1 MAVPGPPPALGSHKV
16 PNQGPPLLLV
26 LWSLLVSLVIM

>member
-1 MAVPGPPPALGSHKV
+1 MLGPPPALGSHKV
-16 PNQGPPLLLV
+16 PNQGPPLLLG